1 MGADG
6 MSSNESSL
14 QDGMVTN
21 GKQRHTVWRSK
32 INTPNRFKELWTK
45 LIAFG
50 EAAYFH
56 TISLC
61 FTSPCISLYLP
72 VTLQLINCLEDLLIS
87 EAIHKI

>member
-50 EAAYFH
+50 EAAYFSH
-56 TISLC
+56 HLSLLY
-61 FTSPCISLYLP
+61 ISLYLP
-72 VTLQLINCLEDLLIS
+72 VSPCIS
-87 EAIHKI
+87 L